1 MTADALDGDEVNH
14 AGNKENIGCFWEE
27 HKVTVKNTLSS
38 SSNVC
43 SFRFT
48 SSQSS
53 TQLSCHRTRD
63 AGTLTRRLTVRL
75 LARRR
80 GAGRH

>member
-48 SSQSS
+48 SSQSAEPFEVID
-53 TQLSCHRTRD
+53 QLS
-63 AGTLTRRLTVRL
+63 
-75 LARRR
+75 
-80 GAGRH
+80 